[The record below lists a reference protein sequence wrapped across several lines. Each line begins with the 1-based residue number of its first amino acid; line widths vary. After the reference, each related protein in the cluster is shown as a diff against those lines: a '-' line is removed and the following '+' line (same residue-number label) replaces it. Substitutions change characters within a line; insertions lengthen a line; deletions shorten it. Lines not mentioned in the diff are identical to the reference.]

1 MGYPPENPQDSCVSL
16 THPPRETTLPP
27 RMQHRTRPG
36 RIEVIAGV
44 MFSGKSEELI
54 RRVRR
59 AVIAKNQVQVFKS
72 HLDARYAGLYS
83 ISTHDG
89 GLVEAEPVDSSD
101 EIMTRRRPDT
111 QVLAVDEVQFLDDGI
126 VDVANTLADQGVRIV
141 LAGIDMDFRGLPFGP
156 MPALPAIAQRFGSD
170 VLAPDGSL
178 DRAALRSKVM
188 GDQAALDALN
198 AIVHPAVRRR
208 RDDLARE
215 ARERGDVLVVNDI
228 PLLFEVLEPG
238 QFDAVVLV
246 DAGVPLRRTR
256 LRAMR
261 GLSNEEADR
270 MIAAQMPAERKRPR
284 SDFVIDNDGSLP
296 QLEHAARRV
305 FEALRRRAARAA
317 LGRPAQSLLLAAAD
331 GEGKRAASPLDAIV
345 GRYSDAG
352 LAVRR
357 VTGGSAVEKALARAD
372 PPPDAIVATVGAAAT
387 VERAWERAGRPGLLV
402 LLSDDPDPVAVRL
415 DLRPWGADR
424 LRLVEP
430 GASGV
435 APRPDLF
442 PSANPL
448 G

>member
-1 MGYPPENPQDSCVSL
+1 MLNVAL
-16 THPPRETTLPP
+16 T
-27 RMQHRTRPG
+27 G
-36 RIEVIAGV
+36 NIAA
-44 MFSGKSEELI
+44 GKSTVVELFRGWGATI
-54 RRVRR
+54 
-59 AVIAKNQVQVFKS
+59 I
-72 HLDARYAGLYS
+72 DADELARQAQAP
-83 ISTHDG
+83 G
-89 GLVEAEPVDSSD
+89 GE
-101 EIMTRRRPDT
+101 
-111 QVLAVDEVQFLDDGI
+111 VLA
-126 VDVANTLADQGVRIV
+126 
-141 LAGIDMDFRGLPFGP
+141 
-156 MPALPAIAQRFGSD
+156 AIAQRFGSD
-170 VLAPDGSL
+170 VLAPDGAL

-215 ARERGDVLVVNDI
+215 ARERGDVLLVNDI
-228 PLLFEVLEPG
+228 PLLFEVLDPG

-246 DAGVPLRRTR
+246 DAGVALRRTR

-296 QLEHAARRV
+296 QLERAARSV

-372 PPPDAIVATVGAAAT
+372 PTPDAIVATVGAAAT

-424 LRLVEP
+424 PRLVEP